1 MKVFACLVS
10 TSVLIPWL
18 AGAQSKPKP
27 PRPAPV
33 PAYNPA
39 RQPVVTGEV
48 PVGLIVVT
56 FKETAVPNTFAA
68 AMDSLRTIASVS
80 QEEYFKIY
88 SNGIAWPKL
97 HVMPADGVI
106 YKAPQFYGY
115 YCEYDYWK
123 NPLGWKTIE
132 DGTRRA
138 SQMKNDALRFAS
150 KDFRGT
156 KPRFICHNYVTSRPA
171 TPSKELTAELANY
184 YQGNRNGG
192 GESHRPRPPRKTKAK
207 ANEPTDLNFDPW
219 GYYSPDCRWGDPL
232 WPNSS
237 IQIQDF
243 SSGTFA
249 HELGHALTAES
260 FGWPTELVMYFGGGL
275 AISRRNRGDTPWR
288 AILVSLMGPC
298 AGFML
303 WGLVFLVKHLMGLNH
318 NLHAMDNDESGN
330 DYRFYLLSAV
340 GFLSFMNLYW
350 GLFNLLPVL
359 PLDGGYILESFCEA
373 MRFRDPSGLALKVG
387 AIVSGAAA
395 YYLFTKMQ
403 QPFAGALMLM
413 LCMQSVGALQT
424 KR

>member
-1 MKVFACLVS
+1 MIGIDPTPFDVRLVAFGIPIRVHPSFWLGSILFGSNLATSQLVFIWVVCAFIS
-10 TSVLIPWL
+10 ILI
-18 AGAQSKPKP
+18 
-27 PRPAPV
+27 
-33 PAYNPA
+33 
-39 RQPVVTGEV
+39 
-48 PVGLIVVT
+48 
-56 FKETAVPNTFAA
+56 
-68 AMDSLRTIASVS
+68 
-80 QEEYFKIY
+80 
-88 SNGIAWPKL
+88 
-97 HVMPADGVI
+97 
-106 YKAPQFYGY
+106 
-115 YCEYDYWK
+115 
-123 NPLGWKTIE
+123 
-132 DGTRRA
+132 
-138 SQMKNDALRFAS
+138 
-150 KDFRGT
+150 
-156 KPRFICHNYVTSRPA
+156 
-171 TPSKELTAELANY
+171 
-184 YQGNRNGG
+184 
-192 GESHRPRPPRKTKAK
+192 
-207 ANEPTDLNFDPW
+207 
-219 GYYSPDCRWGDPL
+219 
-232 WPNSS
+232 
-237 IQIQDF
+237 
-243 SSGTFA
+243 

-260 FGWPTELVMYFGGGL
+260 FGWPTEIVMYFGGGL

-288 AILVSLMGPC
+288 SILVSLMGPC

-350 GLFNLLPVL
+350 GVFNLLPVL